1 MRDQGSL
8 NADYA
13 KLNIM
18 SSTDATE
25 ASSASRPDERG
36 GNSTRRLR
44 MLAIGDVYP
53 WPARDG
59 YRLRF
64 SAILTALSE
73 IGDVDVF
80 VGGYEGDEVGTP
92 PSNIVR
98 RESVVT
104 VPALSPSVMLALRTI
119 VSTVPSRI
127 LWRRWDEARFA
138 LHNFARGPYDVVWY
152 SHADTYV
159 AFRDPAL
166 GPAVVDL
173 DNLENNVLR
182 ATYSLSLI
190 TSTPLFGKVRLP
202 RPNLAM
208 LAKWLRNR
216 RDRPIWARL
225 QRTIAHEA
233 VATVVCSEAD
243 RKRLE
248 ASSVVV
254 IPNSYPDPG
263 PRMNAVPDSPILVM
277 VGLFSYQPNLDGA
290 TWFVNEVLPELRRMV
305 PDVRVRFVGRHDERL
320 LSAESAPG
328 VEIVGEVADLGPELR
343 SARGAV
349 IPLLNGSGTR
359 IKVLEAFAYGIPLVT
374 TRIGCEGFDLVDNVH
389 ALIRNEPLDFARGC
403 VQVLTDNVQ
412 CVNLS
417 NSGRSFYVD
426 GYSSTVIGERI
437 RQLALDVARLSAA
450 P

>member
-1 MRDQGSL
+1 MRDQGYIK
-8 NADYA
+8 ADYA
-13 KLNIM
+13 KETIM
-18 SSTDATE
+18 SSTDATG

-159 AFRDPAL
+159 ALRDPAL

-277 VGLFSYQPNLDGA
+277 VGLFS
-290 TWFVNEVLPELRRMV
+290 
-305 PDVRVRFVGRHDERL
+305 
-320 LSAESAPG
+320 
-328 VEIVGEVADLGPELR
+328 R
-343 SARGAV
+343 S
-349 IPLLNGSGTR
+349 
-359 IKVLEAFAYGIPLVT
+359 E
-374 TRIGCEGFDLVDNVH
+374 E
-389 ALIRNEPLDFARGC
+389 
-403 VQVLTDNVQ
+403 
-412 CVNLS
+412 
-417 NSGRSFYVD
+417 
-426 GYSSTVIGERI
+426 
-437 RQLALDVARLSAA
+437 
-450 P
+450 